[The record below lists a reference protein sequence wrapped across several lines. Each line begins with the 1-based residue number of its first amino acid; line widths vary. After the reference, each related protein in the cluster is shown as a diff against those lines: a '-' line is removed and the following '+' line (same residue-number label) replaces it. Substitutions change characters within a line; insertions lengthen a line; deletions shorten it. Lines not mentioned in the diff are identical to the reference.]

1 MRRTN
6 VISRFRTLILAV
18 LACAAIAIF
27 APTFSDRMSDDP
39 FRASTV
45 MAYPRDMY
53 AVTMPVRLSNAPDL
67 VLNRG
72 TFLTDAD
79 AFASTRFANV
89 VLDQPVFVLNAAG
102 QRASTAGFESSPAGG
117 DPKTLAPV
125 VQALASLAFDTV
137 TIRRGTLHI
146 TTAAGDY
153 ESLTDIQAELS
164 GARKQQV
171 ASRGSFVFRG
181 QRVAFDATFSP
192 PSDKKVPLRWPVKI
206 SVKGNMLEM
215 SFDGYAQVAE
225 DVQLSGTAALSMPS
239 VRRLARWLGLALPN
253 AEGLQAASI
262 KGPFTW
268 TRSTLAFE
276 GAKVAVDGNEASGN
290 LAYNLASN
298 RPLLEGT
305 LAFGTLDLTPYVHA
319 ARSQGFVFD
328 RQSASWSLF
337 DLSFP
342 IIKYINADLRVSA
355 TKVAYNGQSF
365 GRGSASVTVGSGKLI
380 AEITELGLIDARASG
395 QVTVDVNSLLPRYAV
410 RGKIENVDAGL
421 AGRLLLG
428 SNAISGRG
436 MVALEFA
443 GQGRTPADVVR
454 QLSGKAS
461 LTLPEGG
468 KLALDLKTLAKSG
481 DTADWG
487 SLTKAQTTVQYLEA
501 HALIQEGVAE
511 ETLLA
516 RSGPIGLEVSG
527 RADLSEGNL
536 DVRLLA
542 KSNVATDRPP
552 VSADMAGGAKM
563 SVRGTWQGPLA
574 DMRPVESGDPR

>member
-1 MRRTN
+1 M
-6 VISRFRTLILAV
+6 LAA
-18 LACAAIAIF
+18 LACAAIGIF

-53 AVTMPVRLSNAPDL
+53 AVTTPVRLSNAPDL

-89 VLDQPVFVLNAAG
+89 VLDQPVFVLNVSG
-102 QRASTAGFESSPAGG
+102 QRASTAGFETTPAGS
-117 DPKTLAPV
+117 DPKSLAPV
-125 VQALASLAFDTV
+125 VQALASLTFDTV
-137 TIRRGTLHI
+137 TIRRGTLHV

-153 ESLTDIQAELS
+153 ESLTDIQAEFS

-171 ASRGSFVFRG
+171 ASRGSFIFRG

-192 PSDKKVPLRWPVKI
+192 PSDKKVPLRWPAKI
-206 SVKGNMLEM
+206 SVKANMLEM
-215 SFDGYAQVAE
+215 TFDGYAQVAE
-225 DVQLSGTAALSMPS
+225 DVQLGGTATVSMQS
-239 VRRLARWLGLALPN
+239 VRRLARWFGLAVPN
-253 AEGLQAASI
+253 EEGLQAASI

-276 GAKVAVDGNEASGN
+276 GAKVTVDGNEASGN
-290 LAYNLASN
+290 LAYNLAGK

-305 LAFGTLDLTPYVHA
+305 LAFGTLDLTPYVNA

-328 RQSASWSLF
+328 RQSASWSPF

-355 TKVAYNGQSF
+355 TKVAYSGQSF
-365 GRGSASVTVGSGKLI
+365 GRASASITLGSGKLI
-380 AEITELGLIDARASG
+380 AEITELGLMDARASG
-395 QVTVDVNSLLPRYAV
+395 QVTVDVNDLLPRYAV
-410 RGKIENVDAGL
+410 RGKIENMDAGM
-421 AGRLLLG
+421 AGRLILG

-436 MVALEFA
+436 MVAIELA
-443 GQGRTPADVVR
+443 GQGQTPADVLR

-461 LTLPEGG
+461 LSMPEGG
-468 KLALDLKTLAKSG
+468 RLALDLKTLANPAKSG
-481 DTADWG
+481 DTANWG
-487 SLTKAQTTVQYLEA
+487 SLTKAQTAVEYLEGQA
-501 HALIQEGVAE
+501 VIQEGVADE
-511 ETLLA
+511 ILLA
-516 RSGPIGLEVSG
+516 RSGSIGLVAVG
-527 RADLSEGNL
+527 RADLSEGSL

-552 VSADMAGGAKM
+552 VSADMAGGGSK

-574 DMRPVESGDPR
+574 DMRPVDNAESR